1 MFIFGM
7 MFVLLFVLGLTAITI
22 SAIGSG
28 KNQWISLIIIGLSLI
43 ASIYYFYYMRESFTT
58 NLMKYPGRILPNV
71 VLLICITSI
80 ITFICLISEQI
91 QMNEEKLMIFCI
103 SFIMIYIVFVM
114 YPALMADNF
123 INTINEEVTNK
134 KEVGN
139 NEAYKIIEKQQNNK
153 SYVIKISI
161 NEMDCDY
168 FILSLDSKIKRHVYL
183 ENKAEKKYS
192 IGKEFYVNNKKY
204 NENNQECKKGDN
216 IISFEMIEK

>member
-28 KNQWISLIIIGLSLI
+28 KNQWISLIIIGVSLI
-43 ASIYYFYYMRESFTT
+43 VSIYYFYYMKESFTT

-80 ITFICLISEQI
+80 ITFICLISEQ
-91 QMNEEKLMIFCI
+91 MNEDKLMIFGI
-103 SFIMIYIVFVM
+103 SFVMMYTMFVM
-114 YPALMADNF
+114 FPALIADNL
-123 INTINEEVTNK
+123 INTINEVVTNK
-134 KEVGN
+134 KEVSN
-139 NEAYKIIEKQQNNK
+139 NKTYKIIEKKQNNK
-153 SYVIKISI
+153 SYYIKISMNDI
-161 NEMDCDY
+161 NCNY
-168 FILSLDSKIKRHVYL
+168 FILSLDSKIKKHVYL
-183 ENKAEKKYS
+183 ENEAEKKYS

>member
-103 SFIMIYIVFVM
+103 GFVMIYTMFVM
-114 YPALMADNF
+114 FPALIADNV
-123 INTINEEVTNK
+123 IKTINEVVTNK
-134 KEVGN
+134 KEVSN
-139 NEAYKIIEKQQNNK
+139 NKTYKIIEKKQNNK
-153 SYVIKISI
+153 SYYIKISMNDI
-161 NEMDCDY
+161 NCNY
-168 FILSLDSKIKRHVYL
+168 FILSLDSKIKKHVYL
-183 ENKAEKKYS
+183 ENEDGKKYL
-192 IGKEFYVNNKKY
+192 IGEEFYLNNKKY

-216 IISFEMIEK
+216 IISFKMIEK

>member
-28 KNQWISLIIIGLSLI
+28 KNQWISLIIIGVSLI
-43 ASIYYFYYMRESFTT
+43 VSIYYFYYMKESFTT

-103 SFIMIYIVFVM
+103 GFVMIYTMFVM
-114 YPALMADNF
+114 FPALIADNV
-123 INTINEEVTNK
+123 IKTINEVVTNK
-134 KEVGN
+134 KEVSN
-139 NEAYKIIEKQQNNK
+139 NKTYKIIAKKQNNK
-153 SYVIKISI
+153 SYYIKISMNDI
-161 NEMDCDY
+161 NCNY
-168 FILSLDSKIKRHVYL
+168 FILSLDSKIKKHVYL
-183 ENKAEKKYS
+183 ENEAEKKYS

>member
-103 SFIMIYIVFVM
+103 GFVMIYTMFVM
-114 YPALMADNF
+114 FPALIADNV
-123 INTINEEVTNK
+123 IKTINEVVTNK
-134 KEVGN
+134 KEIDN
-139 NEAYKIIEKQQNNK
+139 NAPYKIIEKKQSNRN
-153 SYVIKISI
+153 YYIKILM
-161 NEMDCDY
+161 NDMDCDF
-168 FILSLDSKIKRHVYL
+168 FILNLHSKIKKHAYF
-183 ENKAEKKYS
+183 ENKYGRKYL
-192 IGKEFYVNNKKY
+192 IGEELYLNNKKY

>member
-103 SFIMIYIVFVM
+103 GFVMIYTMFVM
-114 YPALMADNF
+114 FPALIADNV
-123 INTINEEVTNK
+123 IKTINEVVTNK
-134 KEVGN
+134 KEVSN
-139 NEAYKIIEKQQNNK
+139 NKTYKIIEKKQNNK
-153 SYVIKISI
+153 SYYIKISMNDI
-161 NEMDCDY
+161 NCNY
-168 FILSLDSKIKRHVYL
+168 FILSLDSKIKKHVYL
-183 ENKAEKKYS
+183 ENEAGKKYL
-192 IGKEFYVNNKKY
+192 IGEEFYLNNKKY

>member
-103 SFIMIYIVFVM
+103 GFVMIYTMFVM
-114 YPALMADNF
+114 FPALIADNV
-123 INTINEEVTNK
+123 IKTINEVVTNK
-134 KEVGN
+134 KEVSN
-139 NEAYKIIEKQQNNK
+139 NKTYKIIEKKQNNK
-153 SYVIKISI
+153 SYYIKISMNDI
-161 NEMDCDY
+161 NCNY
-168 FILSLDSKIKRHVYL
+168 FILSLDSKIKKHVYL
-183 ENKAEKKYS
+183 ENEDGKKYL
-192 IGKEFYVNNKKY
+192 IGEEFYLNNKKY